1 MLTWTLVMA
10 ALAMLY
16 MTVPPSPDQ
25 SQFDWMA
32 FIATQGQPFYI
43 GSFDMNW
50 PGEMWLHELGIRMFG
65 VHAWTWRLTDFLLML
80 GFTISGAMFLF
91 RSGWRLAPWIFL
103 FFYPPI
109 YITSGGWM
117 AGQRDIIATGFLL
130 VTCALAVRTGK
141 NEIISVFAAGLMV
154 AAAVLIRP
162 TFLSFVAGLI
172 ILEFLPIKRQVLP
185 NMTATR
191 RSIGFLFGFAAGI
204 GVAVLS
210 GIYLGNL
217 DDWYQQSVQFAL
229 SVYAGEPAQ
238 DWRETIY
245 TLFVRSWHWITFLAL
260 IGVGFSV
267 RRDGLSY
274 ALVLAL
280 GVVATSAVSFTVQ
293 NKGFGYHLGGVLTML
308 VLYVA
313 VMFDQLVHWDRS
325 SRSQAHSIA
334 VVAAAALIFAGTTSK
349 IMNFQ
354 QEISLLLSGDF
365 GPSAGYGL
373 TEAERLEIIDI
384 IQTGNR
390 PGEKVLV
397 YGTNFELAYRAK
409 RLPSH
414 RFINIV
420 IDQAKSNFPLHKKW
434 IKEIDS
440 SVMQN
445 PPRYIIFDR
454 SYLTGSIEN
463 PRPVLLDRPVLRLLV
478 GLLPDRY
485 KPVFSNENV
494 LVYAQIDL
502 SN

>member
-1 MLTWTLVMA
+1 M
-10 ALAMLY
+10 
-16 MTVPPSPDQ
+16 
-25 SQFDWMA
+25 
-32 FIATQGQPFYI
+32 
-43 GSFDMNW
+43 
-50 PGEMWLHELGIRMFG
+50 
-65 VHAWTWRLTDFLLML
+65 
-80 GFTISGAMFLF
+80 
-91 RSGWRLAPWIFL
+91 
-103 FFYPPI
+103 
-109 YITSGGWM
+109 
-117 AGQRDIIATGFLL
+117 
-130 VTCALAVRTGK
+130 
-141 NEIISVFAAGLMV
+141 
-154 AAAVLIRP
+154 
-162 TFLSFVAGLI
+162 
-172 ILEFLPIKRQVLP
+172 
-185 NMTATR
+185 
-191 RSIGFLFGFAAGI
+191 
-204 GVAVLS
+204 
-210 GIYLGNL
+210 
-217 DDWYQQSVQFAL
+217 
-229 SVYAGEPAQ
+229 
-238 DWRETIY
+238 
-245 TLFVRSWHWITFLAL
+245 FVRSWHWITFLAL